1 MAKFCSPRK
10 ILNLTLEVA
19 NHRRVGRDY
28 HNNAF
33 RAMRD
38 AALEINR
45 LLVEEPSG
53 YEEMKMKISV
63 QPKVKNPSS
72 RIEVHLK
79 NMLYYAS
86 PDIAPQWGLLSAL
99 NLKSTNELPPC
110 FEIEARGR
118 VFVFR
123 DDYDDNN
130 MKLIKIADKIRS
142 PLRSHNAG
150 CRRNS
155 QDITLCRSPGF
166 DRLEYFPVH
175 KNLSLC
181 CGFSYC
187 VPLFS
192 HVHHDCFS
200 ILVKMC
206 ESHSALPFCLLCS
219 DPDDRRNTHA
229 AANTQRRKSGPA
241 APLSQCFPSKA
252 RRRKPGGGLSACRKA
267 F

>member
-1 MAKFCSPRK
+1 MAKFCNPRK
-10 ILNLTLEVA
+10 ILNLALEVT

-28 HNNAF
+28 HNNTF

-99 NLKSTNELPPC
+99 NLKSTEELPPC

-130 MKLIKIADKIRS
+130 MKLIKTADKIRS
-142 PLRSHNAG
+142 PL
-150 CRRNS
+150 
-155 QDITLCRSPGF
+155 
-166 DRLEYFPVH
+166 LEAMS
-175 KNLSLC
+175 N
-181 CGFSYC
+181 
-187 VPLFS
+187 
-192 HVHHDCFS
+192 
-200 ILVKMC
+200 
-206 ESHSALPFCLLCS
+206 
-219 DPDDRRNTHA
+219 
-229 AANTQRRKSGPA
+229 
-241 APLSQCFPSKA
+241 KA
-252 RRRKPGGGLSACRKA
+252 MI
-267 F
+267 